1 MFFTNLIDPFI
12 KLTGFEWL
20 QGINI
25 WSVIVRLII
34 SVLIGGI
41 IGLER
46 AAKHRAAGFR
56 TYILVCVGATVAMLT
71 NEYLNV
77 LNNNSGDG
85 ARLGAQVISG
95 IGFLGAG
102 TIMFTSRNQVKG
114 LTTAAGL
121 WACACLGLAVGIGF
135 YTLAIL
141 SCLIVVWVFSLLPS
155 IEKFLTIKTKRFTI
169 HIEFTCRENLKE
181 FITAARQLEFKVQ
194 SVEYNPA
201 YSHSGL
207 SVYTIELRVL
217 NNKKIPHTHYIEE
230 FKKYSYVNFV
240 EEIV

>member
-1 MFFTNLIDPFI
+1 MFFTNLIDPFTKI
-12 KLTGFEWL
+12 TGLEWL

-25 WSVIVRLII
+25 WSILVRLILSI
-34 SVLIGGI
+34 LIGGL

-46 AAKHRAAGFR
+46 AFKHRAAGLR
-56 TYILVCVGATVAMLT
+56 THILVCVGATVAMMT
-71 NEYLNV
+71 NEYITAV
-77 LNNNSGDG
+77 TGTGDS

-121 WACACLGLAVGIGF
+121 WACACLGLALGIGF
-135 YTLAIL
+135 YTVSVLAFI
-141 SCLIVVWVFSLLPS
+141 IVIGVFSLLPA
-155 IEKFLTIKTKRFTI
+155 IEKHMTLKSRRFTI
-169 HIEFTCRENLKE
+169 HIEFSCRENLKE
-181 FITAARQLEFKVQ
+181 FINAARELEFKVS

-207 SVYTIELRVL
+207 SVYTIELRVQ
-217 NNKKIPHTHYIEE
+217 NNKKIPHTKYVEE
-230 FKKYSYVNFV
+230 FSKYPYVNSV
-240 EEIV
+240 EEIF

>member
-1 MFFTNLIDPFI
+1 MFLINLIDPFT
-12 KLTGFEWL
+12 KLVGWEWL

-25 WSVIVRLII
+25 WSVLVKLVLSII
-34 SVLIGGI
+34 IGGL

-46 AAKHRAAGFR
+46 AFKHRAAGLR
-56 TYILVCVGATVAMLT
+56 THILVCVGATVAMMT
-71 NEYLNV
+71 NEYINAFTGT
-77 LNNNSGDG
+77 GDG

-121 WACACLGLAVGIGF
+121 WACACLGLAVGVGF
-135 YTLAIL
+135 YTLAVLAFI
-141 SCLIVVWVFSLLPS
+141 IVISVFSLLPA
-155 IEKFLTIKTKRFTI
+155 IEKHVTLKSRRFTI
-169 HIEFTCRENLKE
+169 HIEFMNRENLKE
-181 FITAARQLEFKVQ
+181 FITAARQLEFKIA

-207 SVYTIELRVL
+207 SVYTIELRVQ
-217 NNKKIPHTHYIEE
+217 NNKKIPHTKYVEE
-230 FKKYSYVNFV
+230 FQKYPYVNSV
-240 EEIV
+240 EEIF

>member
-1 MFFTNLIDPFI
+1 MFLTNLIDPFVKI
-12 KLTGFEWL
+12 TNFEWL
-20 QGINI
+20 QELNI
-25 WSVIVRLII
+25 WSIIIRLVIAVI
-34 SVLIGGI
+34 IGGI

-46 AAKHRAAGFR
+46 AFKHRAAGFR
-56 TYILVCVGATVAMLT
+56 TYILVCVGSTAAMLT
-71 NEYLNV
+71 NQFIIEFTGA
-77 LNNNSGDG
+77 GDG

-135 YTLAIL
+135 YTLAIIA
-141 SCLIVVWVFSLLPS
+141 SIIVVGVFSLLPT
-155 IEKFLTIKTKRFTI
+155 IEKAMTYKSSRFTI
-169 HIEFTCRENLKE
+169 HIELQSREYLKE
-181 FITAARQLEFKVQ
+181 FITSARELEFKVS

-217 NNKKIPHTHYIEE
+217 NNKKIPHTKYIEE
-230 FKKYSYVNFV
+230 FQKYPYVSFV
-240 EEIV
+240 EEII

>member
-1 MFFTNLIDPFI
+1 MFLLNSIDPFI
-12 KLTGFEWL
+12 KLTGLEWL

-25 WSVIVRLII
+25 WSIIIRLLI

-46 AAKHRAAGFR
+46 AFKHRAAGLR

-71 NEYLNV
+71 NEYICLITGT
-77 LNNNSGDG
+77 GDG

-121 WACACLGLAVGIGF
+121 WACACLGLAIGVGF

-141 SCLIVVWVFSLLPS
+141 ASIIVVGVFSLLPS
-155 IEKFLTIKTKRFTI
+155 IEKSMTLKSKRFTI
-169 HIEFTCRENLKE
+169 HIEFTCRENLKT
-181 FITAARQLEFKVQ
+181 FITAARELEFKVL

-201 YSHSGL
+201 YSSSGL
-207 SVYTIELRVL
+207 SVYTIELRVM
-217 NNKKIPHTHYIEE
+217 NNKKIPHTKYVEE
-230 FKKYSYVNFV
+230 FQKYEYVNFV
-240 EEIV
+240 EEIL

>member
-1 MFFTNLIDPFI
+1 MFLINLIDPFT

-25 WSVIVRLII
+25 WSIIIRLVLSI
-34 SVLIGGI
+34 LIGGL

-46 AAKHRAAGFR
+46 AFKHRAAGLR
-56 TYILVCVGATVAMLT
+56 THILVCVGATVAMLT
-71 NEYLNV
+71 NEYINLV
-77 LNNNSGDG
+77 TGTGDG

-121 WACACLGLAVGIGF
+121 WACACLGLAIGVGF
-135 YTLAIL
+135 YTLAIIAFI
-141 SCLIVVWVFSLLPS
+141 IVIGVFSLLPS
-155 IEKFLTIKTKRFTI
+155 IEKQMTIKSKRFNI

-181 FITAARQLEFKVQ
+181 FITAARQLDFKVT

-207 SVYTIELRVL
+207 SVYTIELRVT
-217 NNKKIPHTHYIEE
+217 NNKKIPHTKYIEE
-230 FKKYSYVNFV
+230 FQKYSYVNYV
-240 EEIV
+240 EEII

>member
-1 MFFTNLIDPFI
+1 MFLLNLIDPFT
-12 KLTGFEWL
+12 KLTGLEWL

-25 WSVIVRLII
+25 WSIIVRLVI

-46 AAKHRAAGFR
+46 AFKHRAAGFR
-56 TYILVCVGATVAMLT
+56 THILVCVGATVAMLT
-71 NEYLNV
+71 NEYINTV
-77 LNNNSGDG
+77 TGTGDG

-121 WACACLGLAVGIGF
+121 WACACLGLAIGVGF
-135 YTLAIL
+135 YTLAVIA
-141 SCLIVVWVFSLLPS
+141 SIIVIGVFSLLPT
-155 IEKFLTIKTKRFTI
+155 IEKGMTLKSKRFTI
-169 HIEFTCRENLKE
+169 HIEFTCRENLRE
-181 FITAARQLEFKVQ
+181 FITVARDLEFKVL

-217 NNKKIPHTHYIEE
+217 NNKKIPHTNYIEE
-230 FKKYSYVNFV
+230 FQKYSYVNFV
-240 EEIV
+240 EEIL